1 MIINEQHDLDK
12 AKENVNIL
20 QKGLL
25 SLSSAP
31 KQSYNIARVLALC
44 KSHWAATKTHK
55 FLAAMNKIFI
65 IIHSKYVPNSDWLK
79 AHA

>member
-1 MIINEQHDLDK
+1 MIRSSVSHFQLLKMIINEQHDLDR

-31 KQSYNIARVLALC
+31 KQSYNIARVLALY
-44 KSHWAATKTHK
+44 KSH
-55 FLAAMNKIFI
+55 
-65 IIHSKYVPNSDWLK
+65 
-79 AHA
+79 

>member
-1 MIINEQHDLDK
+1 MIRSSVSHFQLLKMIINEQHDLDK

-44 KSHWAATKTHK
+44 KSH
-55 FLAAMNKIFI
+55 
-65 IIHSKYVPNSDWLK
+65 
-79 AHA
+79 

>member
-1 MIINEQHDLDK
+1 MIRSSVSHFQLLKMIINEQHDLDK

-25 SLSSAP
+25 SLFSAP

-44 KSHWAATKTHK
+44 KSH
-55 FLAAMNKIFI
+55 
-65 IIHSKYVPNSDWLK
+65 
-79 AHA
+79 

>member
-1 MIINEQHDLDK
+1 MIRSSVSHFQLLKMIINEQHDLDR

-31 KQSYNIARVLALC
+31 KQSYNIAHVLALY
-44 KSHWAATKTHK
+44 KSH
-55 FLAAMNKIFI
+55 
-65 IIHSKYVPNSDWLK
+65 
-79 AHA
+79 